1 MLKDS
6 EISSINRGREIAQM
20 SLQNSGYVAP
30 VSYRQMSSETHEG
43 FATIQ
48 QVTNTFFY
56 CAYLIIVVLCY
67 SVPHKLGQYMVLCK
81 YLSNKTKVKITIT

>member
-1 MLKDS
+1 MLPDS
-6 EISSINRGREIAQM
+6 ELSSINRGREIAQM
-20 SLQNSGYVAP
+20 SLLNSGYVAP

-56 CAYLIIVVLCY
+56 CV
-67 SVPHKLGQYMVLCK
+67 
-81 YLSNKTKVKITIT
+81 